1 VPDETPS
8 FGPLN
13 PARALNGVWVIPRV
27 IGDRDWAN
35 MAGTASCVPEWFSSE
50 LTLSLGGVWA
60 ELAELSLQAG
70 EVRTTW
76 VSRSTLLGAAAANL
90 ADSLHQVTHRTAAI
104 RGATSPAPI
113 HAATDAPGTFWTNY
127 RDWFPLHT
135 LVDERSLALECVY
148 NLSTAARAAV
158 TIAKPETEVDYDE
171 GRRELIL
178 TRSSIE
184 VGIDLESVVFLGV
197 MGGFIPEQAA
207 ALAVIEAEETL
218 DRLIVFAERAEAALG
233 VCDVSFQ
240 NGAPII
246 LVNGRTIVDGYA
258 ADRYDS
264 GGDADEHV
272 KQLVEAA
279 SSADLFPCTCTQE
292 RLMQPALRKREDVY
306 SFTRRNQEPVSA
318 VAVGEAH
325 CLTFR
330 LVCAHVEEPIDVP
343 GADADEITKLLGVWA
358 PDAFRRGIAAASASA
373 LLQRAALL
381 HGNEVSAAVAS
392 PAVLSGLAQRVGFQ
406 PGSLVTVYAPF
417 SNLLF
422 LTDESA
428 RDVQAIAETLIHGP
442 LKEAVQITAIQP
454 GAQLNYLAEM
464 TLIPAPPSDVPI
476 EPIPLRSSLVR

>member
-1 VPDETPS
+1 
-8 FGPLN
+8 
-13 PARALNGVWVIPRV
+13 
-27 IGDRDWAN
+27 
-35 MAGTASCVPEWFSSE
+35 
-50 LTLSLGGVWA
+50 
-60 ELAELSLQAG
+60 
-70 EVRTTW
+70 
-76 VSRSTLLGAAAANL
+76 
-90 ADSLHQVTHRTAAI
+90 
-104 RGATSPAPI
+104 
-113 HAATDAPGTFWTNY
+113 
-127 RDWFPLHT
+127 
-135 LVDERSLALECVY
+135 
-148 NLSTAARAAV
+148 V